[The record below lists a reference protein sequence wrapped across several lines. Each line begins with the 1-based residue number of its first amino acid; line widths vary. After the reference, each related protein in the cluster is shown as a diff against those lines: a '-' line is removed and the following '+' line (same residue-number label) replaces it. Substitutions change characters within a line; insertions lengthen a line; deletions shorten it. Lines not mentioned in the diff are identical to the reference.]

1 MVMFLV
7 ISKLPNL
14 FIGTPVIYNFILL
27 LIEWV
32 RSFSTMLPSV
42 KFVEDKVHVYFILC
56 EKC

>member
-1 MVMFLV
+1 M
-7 ISKLPNL
+7 
-14 FIGTPVIYNFILL
+14 YNFILL

-42 KFVEDKVHVYFILC
+42 KFVEDKVLIFFILC